1 MNERRAHS
9 RGQNRLG
16 YILRV
21 LLRLVTLVVG
31 ISAVCVVLGGAG
43 IYLWASSAAADG
55 SDDVP
60 VTVSLTADKLE
71 KAFWDVYL
79 LPKRDLVL
87 TPAAPGYDGPAQTF
101 VIERGE
107 TLWSV
112 SLRLTNAGLI
122 SDATVFRRVVQS
134 EGLDRQIEAGAYA
147 LRPSM
152 TMDEIMREFQVG
164 RVPDVVV
171 TIPEGWRAEQV
182 AQRLAKMGVVRS
194 EREFLDAVSTVELRY
209 TAMQG
214 MPDGAPGGL
223 EGYLYPETY
232 KFDTGS
238 LPEEVVTR
246 MVSLLVSQVTNE
258 MADEAVKRGLTMY
271 HVVTLASIV
280 EREAVLDV
288 ERPIIASVYLNRIE
302 QGMPLQADPTVQYAK
317 GCVTGE
323 DEAGELKCWE
333 PMVQEEAIT
342 VESPYNTFL
351 HAGLPPGPICSPR
364 IASIE
369 AVLEP
374 ADTDYLFFYSKRD
387 GSGEHVFARTYEEHL
402 RNEQIYSGL
411 APAEE

>member
-1 MNERRAHS
+1 MDGRRLRYAI
-9 RGQNRLG
+9 RL
-16 YILRV
+16 
-21 LLRLVTLVVG
+21 LLRLVTLVAG

-43 IYLWASSAAADG
+43 IYLWASASAADG
-55 SDDVP
+55 SGEAP
-60 VTVSLTADKLE
+60 VTISLTAAKLE

-87 TPAAPGYDGPAQTF
+87 TPAAPGYDGPSETF
-101 VIERGE
+101 VIEKGE

-112 SLRLTNAGLI
+112 SLRLQNAGLI
-122 SDATVFRRVVQS
+122 SDATVFRRVVQAD
-134 EGLDRQIEAGAYA
+134 GLDRQIEAGAYT

-152 TMDEIMREFQVG
+152 TMGEIMREFQVG
-164 RVPDVVV
+164 RVPDVLV

-182 AQRLAKMGVVRS
+182 ARRLAQDGVVRS
-194 EREFLDAVSTVELRY
+194 EEAFLDAVATVDLRY
-209 TAMQG
+209 SAMQG
-214 MPDGAPGGL
+214 MPRAAPGGL

-232 KFDTGS
+232 RFDAGS
-238 LPEEVVTR
+238 LPEDVVAR
-246 MVSLLVSQVTNE
+246 MVSVVAAQITNE
-258 MADEAVKRGLTMY
+258 MVDLAVKRGLTMY
-271 HVVTLASIV
+271 QVMTLASIV
-280 EREAVLDV
+280 EREAVLDD

-302 QGMPLQADPTVQYAK
+302 DGMPLQADPTVQYAK
-317 GCVTGE
+317 GCVMGE
-323 DEAGELKCWE
+323 EASGELRCWE

-342 VESPYNTFL
+342 VQSPYNTFL

-364 IASIE
+364 LASIQ

-411 APAEE
+411 EPAED